1 MLKKFKI
8 GNFTINE
15 KSKAFIIAEIG
26 VNHNGSFKLAKKS
39 IEEAKKSG
47 ANCVKFQTFSAETLS
62 RKNASKAPYQIK
74 NTKNKDSQF
83 KMLKNLELEKNFYPR
98 LIRICKKLKIEFLS
112 TPYNFEDVEFLHK
125 LKVNAYKFSSMHLTE
140 TKFIE
145 YVCKKKK
152 PVILST
158 GMSQTSEI
166 KEAIKTVRKSKNKQ
180 LILLQCT
187 TNYPSKIEDSNIL
200 CLKSFKKKF
209 KCIIGYSD
217 HTTSNISAITA
228 IALGAKVIEKHFTLD
243 KKLRGPDHIC
253 SYNPKEFRSYVHD
266 IRAAEV
272 SLGEEKK
279 KLSPIEKKN
288 VKIMRRSIHSNK
300 LILKGEKLNLKNLV
314 FLRPNDGIPVK
325 NLNRVL
331 NKKALKNIQ
340 PFSRINLKDIK

>member
-1 MLKKFKI
+1 
-8 GNFTINE
+8 
-15 KSKAFIIAEIG
+15 
-26 VNHNGSFKLAKKS
+26 
-39 IEEAKKSG
+39 
-47 ANCVKFQTFSAETLS
+47 
-62 RKNASKAPYQIK
+62 
-74 NTKNKDSQF
+74 
-83 KMLKNLELEKNFYPR
+83 MLKNLELEKNFYPR

-300 LILKGEKLNLKNLV
+300 LIFKRRKTE
-314 FLRPNDGIPVK
+314 F
-325 NLNRVL
+325 
-331 NKKALKNIQ
+331 KK
-340 PFSRINLKDIK
+340 FSFFKTK

>member
-1 MLKKFKI
+1 M
-8 GNFTINE
+8 
-15 KSKAFIIAEIG
+15 
-26 VNHNGSFKLAKKS
+26 
-39 IEEAKKSG
+39 
-47 ANCVKFQTFSAETLS
+47 
-62 RKNASKAPYQIK
+62 
-74 NTKNKDSQF
+74 
-83 KMLKNLELEKNFYPR
+83 
-98 LIRICKKLKIEFLS
+98 
-112 TPYNFEDVEFLHK
+112 
-125 LKVNAYKFSSMHLTE
+125 
-140 TKFIE
+140 
-145 YVCKKKK
+145 
-152 PVILST
+152 
-158 GMSQTSEI
+158 
-166 KEAIKTVRKSKNKQ
+166 
-180 LILLQCT
+180 
-187 TNYPSKIEDSNIL
+187 
-200 CLKSFKKKF
+200 
-209 KCIIGYSD
+209 
-217 HTTSNISAITA
+217 
-228 IALGAKVIEKHFTLD
+228 IEKHFTLD